1 MKIEKEKKQRK
12 KVMTHEMLLPAKV
25 RSHIAKVDSL
35 IITHSIP
42 LICSYL

>member
-35 IITHSIP
+35 IIMHSIP
-42 LICSYL
+42 LICTYF